1 MNYSIISLL
10 KDNFRFLDFYV
21 FEPKNEYE
29 PLLMKEKRIMT
40 NNPID
45 VTNSFLLNNKYLVI
59 FQTAQ
64 INIYEIF

>member
-1 MNYSIISLL
+1 MLNI
-10 KDNFRFLDFYV
+10 FLDFYV

-29 PLLMKEKRIMT
+29 LLLMKEKRIMT